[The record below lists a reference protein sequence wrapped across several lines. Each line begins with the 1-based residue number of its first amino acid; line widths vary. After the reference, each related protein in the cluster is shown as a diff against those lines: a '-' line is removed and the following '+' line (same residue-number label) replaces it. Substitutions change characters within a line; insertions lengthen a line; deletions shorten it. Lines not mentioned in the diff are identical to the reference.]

1 MKFILTL
8 LKTIPTMLLF
18 AVTGLVAGLGWTF
31 YNVIANGADVGIAS
45 LFVVVIGNVIGAYI
59 VDFFAE
65 KKGGSKK
72 WFMLGFLFGI
82 FAFIATFFMK
92 KNDNVVKRNVFNS
105 KRFFSI
111 ILHIALSAFLVVV
124 FYPFLV
130 GLFSSFKTQREILI
144 SPNILPETWQFT
156 NYITAWTEAN
166 FAQYTFNTVYYTF
179 FTIAVTVLTSTV
191 NGYAFARGEFRGKSA
206 IFLLFTALM
215 FVTLGSSSLYPAMQ
229 LMKMFHLN
237 TSLWGLIIKGFFAIH
252 ITDMYLVRGFINQL
266 PKELDEAATIDGCG
280 FVGIFFRIIL
290 PLLKP
295 MVATLIILTFGH
307 AWNDYLWPMIVTM
320 GNPDAQPL
328 SVGLRAL
335 KTSGEGAASWHIIMA
350 GSMISALPMMIMY
363 LIFNKYFVKGLAA
376 GAVKG

>member
-1 MKFILTL
+1 MKILTL
-8 LKTIPTMLLF
+8 LKTIPAILLF
-18 AVTGLVAGLGWTF
+18 AVTGLIAGLGWTV
-31 YNVIANGADVGIAS
+31 YNIIVNGTEISIAS
-45 LFVVVIGNVIGAYI
+45 LFVVVIGSVIGAYV

-92 KNDNVVKRNVFNS
+92 KNDNVVKRNVFNG

-111 ILHIALSAFLVVV
+111 ILHMLLSVILVIVL
-124 FYPFLV
+124 YPFLV
-130 GLFSSFKTQREILI
+130 GLFSSFKTQREVLI
-144 SPNILPETWQFT
+144 SPEIFPETWQLK

-166 FAQYTFNTVYYTF
+166 FARYTFNTAWYTF
-179 FTIAVTVLTSTV
+179 FTICVTVLTSTI
-191 NGYAFARGEFRGKSA
+191 NGYVFARGEFRGKKL
-206 IFLLFTALM
+206 IFTLFTSLM
-215 FVTLGSSSLYPAMQ
+215 FITLGSSSLYPTMQ
-229 LMKMFHLN
+229 LMKMFHLSD
-237 TSLWGLIIKGFFAIH
+237 SLWGLIIKGFFAIH
-252 ITDMYLVRGFINQL
+252 IADMYLVRGFINQL

-280 FVGIFFRIIL
+280 FIGIFFKIIL

-295 MVATLIILTFGH
+295 MVATLVILTFGA

-320 GNPDAQPL
+320 GNPEGQPL

-335 KTSGEGAASWHIIMA
+335 QSSGEGAASWHIIMA
-350 GSMISALPMMIMY
+350 GSMISALPMMLVY

>member
-1 MKFILTL
+1 MKFLLFL
-8 LKTIPTMLLF
+8 LKAIPTMLLF
-18 AVTGLVAGLGWTF
+18 AVTGMVAGTAWLIYDT
-31 YNVIANGADVGIAS
+31 VANGAEIGIAS
-45 LFVVVIGNVIGAYI
+45 FFVMILGNVIGAFL

-65 KKGGSKK
+65 KKGGRKA

-92 KNDNVVKRNVFNS
+92 RDDNVVRRKVFNS
-105 KRFFSI
+105 KRVFSI
-111 ILHIALSAFLVVV
+111 ILHILLSAFLVVV

-144 SPNILPETWQFT
+144 SPNVLPETWQFT

-166 FAQYTFNTVYYTF
+166 FAQYTFNTAWYTF
-179 FTIAVTVLTSTV
+179 FTICVTVLTSTV
-191 NGYAFARGEFRGKSA
+191 NGYAFARGEFRGKNA
-206 IFLLFTALM
+206 IFLMFSTLM
-215 FVTLGSSSLYPAMQ
+215 FITLGSSSLYPAMQ
-229 LMKMFHLN
+229 LMKLFHLN

-252 ITDMYLVRGFINQL
+252 VADMYLVRGFINQL

-295 MVATLIILTFGH
+295 MVATLVILTFGS
-307 AWNDYLWPMIVTM
+307 AWNNYLWPMIVTM
-320 GNPDAQPL
+320 GNPEGQPL
-328 SVGLRAL
+328 AVGLRAL
-335 KTSGEGAASWHIIMA
+335 QSSGEGAASWHIVMA
-350 GSMISALPMMIMY
+350 GSMISAIPMMIVY
-363 LIFNKYFVKGLAA
+363 LIFNKYFVKGLAS